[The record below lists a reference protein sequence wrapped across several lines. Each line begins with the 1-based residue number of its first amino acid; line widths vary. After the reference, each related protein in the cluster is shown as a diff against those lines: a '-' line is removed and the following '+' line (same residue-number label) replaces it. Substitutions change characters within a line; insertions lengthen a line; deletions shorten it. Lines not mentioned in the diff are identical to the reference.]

1 MAHLI
6 YVKAKDD
13 KRFSYVKFGNYT
25 QRNGKKSVL
34 LNPDDIAVD
43 GWEMSMPLSTLNI
56 DDEYDKRIYDF
67 LVDHPFITANK
78 HYELIDTKA
87 NIKKQA
93 TSILK
98 SAEAVQV
105 ATSIKDN
112 ELSDLRKLFGIG
124 EGFDDEIVKAKLIQM
139 AGQAPDRF
147 LQIYKDADKSYRV
160 FLKKA
165 LDKKVIQKVN
175 DVWKHNNYTLGI
187 SDEHAIAWL
196 KDNPEVYAVMKN
208 QIRNGK
214 PKTVEAIP
222 VEESELVSSEGIA
235 ALEKELDKRNKKT
248 K

>member
-1 MAHLI
+1 
-6 YVKAKDD
+6 
-13 KRFSYVKFGNYT
+13 
-25 QRNGKKSVL
+25 
-34 LNPDDIAVD
+34 
-43 GWEMSMPLSTLNI
+43 
-56 DDEYDKRIYDF
+56 
-67 LVDHPFITANK
+67 
-78 HYELIDTKA
+78 
-87 NIKKQA
+87 
-93 TSILK
+93 
-98 SAEAVQV
+98 
-105 ATSIKDN
+105 
-112 ELSDLRKLFGIG
+112 
-124 EGFDDEIVKAKLIQM
+124 M

>member
-6 YVKAKDD
+6 YVKARDD
-13 KRFSYVKFGNYT
+13 KRFAYVKFGNYT

-34 LNPDDIAVD
+34 LNPDDVAVD
-43 GWEMSMPLSTLNI
+43 GWEMSSAHTTLDI
-56 DDEYDKRIYDF
+56 DNEYDKRIYDF
-67 LVDHPFITANK
+67 LLDHPFIIENK

-87 NIKKQA
+87 NVKRQA
-93 TSILK
+93 DSILK
-98 SAEAVQV
+98 AAEAVQV

-112 ELSDLRKLFGIG
+112 ELTDLTKLFGIG
-124 EGFDDEIVKAKLIQM
+124 EGFDDEIIRAKLIQM
-139 AGQAPDRF
+139 AGQAPDKF
-147 LQIYKDADKSYRV
+147 LEIYRDADKSYRV

-165 LDKKVIQKVN
+165 LGKKVIQKVN

-208 QIRNGK
+208 QVRNGK
-214 PKTVEAIP
+214 PKSAEAIP
-222 VEESELVSSEGIA
+222 VEESEMVSSAGIS
-235 ALEKELDKRNKKT
+235 ALEKEIDKRNKKT